1 MVVTKIVDL
10 KTNLKSL
17 KYESGNAPFVTKD
30 INNPPQSSRALSEI
44 TRRADDVVRVTK
56 AILPTNSRFLENQAK
71 LEQLNFSRKVDGIK
85 VAQGKTTAGDIIQQV
100 KNTVVSVAKISASTI
115 AQTAGAGTGLHVVRG
130 FENADKKLYSP
141 QALAQGKVTFPKY
154 SPITDLIGL
163 TDYSTITGSLSVTNN
178 FTVKN
183 SYTQRSPPTV
193 PRVDSNVEKNN
204 ITPTANEV
212 KENGVVDLQNYSPK
226 TELSKKKDY
235 SEVNE
240 DNTINP
246 YLGTTKNIS
255 LDRTSA
261 ALSAELGNNIII
273 PKSITSDIGTKFIS
287 DRLLGNVSPVQN
299 YNIPNDNEIARNQF
313 VINTNDNLQEFG
325 LPILL
330 TSNNPTLSLRIR
342 DFRKGK
348 IGSISFDYN
357 SPSINKE
364 QRVGLGN
371 KGYLGKPSDYTSPTY
386 PTAIDKLNATD
397 VSFNQLDGVGVGA
410 ASVRDLVKF
419 RFEVLAP
426 GKIPIFLYFRAL
438 LENLDDSYTGRWS
451 DTNYVGRGDAVRTY
465 EGFSRDVS
473 LSFKIVATT
482 RDEMKPLYKK
492 MAYLASTTAPTYG
505 EGGSFMK
512 GTLVRLTVGSYLYEV
527 AGTINSVKY
536 NWKENYPWE
545 IAMQNPDLNIDDD
558 MQELPQIMDCSINF
572 TPIHDFVP
580 QTGLYHYITSPRL
593 SGGAKPFFLSGAQS

>member
-1 MVVTKIVDL
+1 MGIVNL

-44 TRRADDVVRVTK
+44 TRRVDDVVRVTK

-85 VAQGKTTAGDIIQQV
+85 VAQGKTTAGAIIQQV
-100 KNTVVSVAKISASTI
+100 KNTVVSVAKIAASTI

-178 FTVKN
+178 FTVEN

-193 PRVDSNVEKNN
+193 PGVDSNVEKN
-204 ITPTANEV
+204 I
-212 KENGVVDLQNYSPK
+212 
-226 TELSKKKDY
+226 
-235 SEVNE
+235 
-240 DNTINP
+240 
-246 YLGTTKNIS
+246 
-255 LDRTSA
+255 RTSA
-261 ALSAELGNNIII
+261 GNAAERGDKVII
-273 PKSITSDIGTKFIS
+273 PKSITSAIGTKFIS
-287 DRLLGNVSPVQN
+287 DRLLGNISPLQN
-299 YNIPNDNEIARNQF
+299 YNLPVESEIARNQF
-313 VINTNDNLQEFG
+313 TINDTEGSLRLG
-325 LPILL
+325 LPEL
-330 TSNNPTLSLRIR
+330 SNPLDLRIR
-342 DFRKGK
+342 DFRENRPD
-348 IGSISFDYN
+348 SISFDYN
-357 SPSINKE
+357 SASINKE

-371 KGYLGKPSDYTSPTY
+371 KGYWKKPINYTQTRPE
-386 PTAIDKLNATD
+386 AIDRLNATD
-397 VSFNQLDGVGVGA
+397 VSFNQLGGIGVGES
-410 ASVRDLVKF
+410 SVRDLVKF

-426 GKIPIFLYFRAL
+426 GKTPRFLYFRAL

-465 EGFSRDVS
+465 EGFNRDVS

-545 IAMQNPDLNIDDD
+545 IAMQNPDSNIDDD

-593 SGGAKPFFLSGAQS
+593 SGGARPFFLSGAQS

>member
-1 MVVTKIVDL
+1 MAILDL

-17 KYESGNAPFVTKD
+17 KYESRNEPFVTKD
-30 INNPPQSSRALSEI
+30 INNPPSNSGIVSQI

-56 AILPTNSRFLENQAK
+56 AILPANSRFLQNQALLQQIDISK
-71 LEQLNFSRKVDGIK
+71 KIDGIK
-85 VAQGKTTAGDIIQQV
+85 VAQNKTTAGAIVQQV
-100 KNTVVSVAKISASTI
+100 KNTVVSTAKIAASTI
-115 AQTAGAGTGLHVVRG
+115 AQTAAAGTGLHVVRG
-130 FENADKKLYSP
+130 FESADKKLYSP
-141 QALAQGKVTFPKY
+141 QALAEGKITFPKY
-154 SPITDLIGL
+154 SPSTELQGIE
-163 TDYSTITGSLSVTNN
+163 DYSLVNTNN
-178 FTVKN
+178 DKN
-183 SYTQRSPPTV
+183 TYTERSNTAV
-193 PRVDSNVEKNN
+193 PGVTANAENK
-204 ITPTANEV
+204 ITLTANEV
-212 KENGVVDLQNYSPK
+212 IENGTVNLQNYNPN
-226 TELSKKKDY
+226 TELSLKEDY
-235 SEVNE
+235 SQVNA
-240 DNTINP
+240 DNTSNP
-246 YLGTTKNIS
+246 YLGTTNNNFPN
-255 LDRTSA
+255 RTSA
-261 ALSAELGNNIII
+261 GVAAELGDKVLI
-273 PKSITSDIGTKFIS
+273 PSQSPSQIFEDWLTNRFTKQS
-287 DRLLGNVSPVQN
+287 TLQSYTLPEE
-299 YNIPNDNEIARNQF
+299 NEIARNQF
-313 VINTNDNLQEFG
+313 TLSQDINDPVVRG
-325 LPILL
+325 LPEVGDQMRLKV
-330 TSNNPTLSLRIR
+330 R
-342 DFRKGK
+342 DFRKDRPN
-348 IGSISFDYN
+348 SIFFDYN
-357 SPSINKE
+357 SPTINKE

-371 KGYLGKPSDYTSPTY
+371 KGYWKKPIDYTEPVQQSV
-386 PTAIDKLNATD
+386 IDKLNATD

-410 ASVRDLVKF
+410 SSVRDLVKF

-426 GKIPIFLYFRAL
+426 GKTPRFLYFRAL

-465 EGFSRDVS
+465 EGFNRDVS

-527 AGTINSVKY
+527 AGTMNSVKY

-558 MQELPQIMDCSINF
+558 QQELPQMMDCSINF

>member
-85 VAQGKTTAGDIIQQV
+85 VAQGKTTAGAIIQQV
-100 KNTVVSVAKISASTI
+100 KNTVVNVAKIAASTI

-130 FENADKKLYSP
+130 FENADKKLYST
-141 QALAQGKVTFPKY
+141 QALAQGKITFPKY
-154 SPITDLIGL
+154 SPSTELKEIE
-163 TDYSTITGSLSVTNN
+163 DYSLVNTNN
-178 FTVKN
+178 DKN
-183 SYTQRSPPTV
+183 TYTQRSNTTV
-193 PRVDSNVEKNN
+193 PGVTANVENK

-212 KENGVVDLQNYSPK
+212 VENGVVNLQNYRPN
-226 TELSKKKDY
+226 TELSLKEDY
-235 SEVNE
+235 SQVNA
-240 DNTINP
+240 DNTSNP
-246 YLGTTKNIS
+246 YLGTTNNNFPS
-255 LDRTSA
+255 RTSA
-261 ALSAELGNNIII
+261 GVAAELGNKVII
-273 PKSITSDIGTKFIS
+273 PSKSPSEILKDWEANRIS
-287 DRLLGNVSPVQN
+287 KESPVQN
-299 YNIPNDNEIARNQF
+299 YNIPNDNEIARYQF
-313 VINTNDNLQEFG
+313 TLSEDINDPIVRG
-325 LPILL
+325 LPEIGAQM
-330 TSNNPTLSLRIR
+330 SLRVR
-342 DFRKGK
+342 DFRKDRPD
-348 IGSISFDYN
+348 SIFFDYN
-357 SPSINKE
+357 SSTINKE

-371 KGYLGKPSDYTSPTY
+371 KGYWKKPIDYTEPTQ
-386 PTAIDKLNATD
+386 PSVIDKLNATD
-397 VSFNQLDGVGVGA
+397 VSLNQLNGVGVDES
-410 ASVRDLVKF
+410 SVRDLVKF

-426 GKIPIFLYFRAL
+426 GQTSRFLYFRAL
-438 LENLDDSYTGRWS
+438 LENLDDSYTGNWS

-465 EGFSRDVS
+465 NGFVRDIS

-527 AGTINSVKY
+527 AGTMNSVKY

-545 IAMQNPDLNIDDD
+545 IAMQNPELNIDDD
-558 MQELPQIMDCSINF
+558 QQELPQMMDCSINF

>member
-1 MVVTKIVDL
+1 MGIVDL

-30 INNPPQSSRALSEI
+30 INNPPSSSRVLSQI
-44 TRRADDVVRVTK
+44 TKRADDVVRVTK

-85 VAQGKTTAGDIIQQV
+85 VAQGKTTAGAIIQQV
-100 KNTVVSVAKISASTI
+100 KNTVVNVAKIAASTI

-130 FENADKKLYSP
+130 FENANKKLYSP
-141 QALAQGKVTFPKY
+141 QALAEGKITFPKY
-154 SPITDLIGL
+154 SPSTELKSIE
-163 TDYSTITGSLSVTNN
+163 DYSLVNTNN
-178 FTVKN
+178 DKN
-183 SYTQRSPPTV
+183 TYTQRSNTAV
-193 PRVDSNVEKNN
+193 PGVTANAENK
-204 ITPTANEV
+204 ITQTANEV
-212 KENGVVDLQNYSPK
+212 IENGTVNLQNYNPN
-226 TELSKKKDY
+226 TELSLKEDY
-235 SEVNE
+235 SQVNA
-240 DNTINP
+240 DNTSNP
-246 YLGTTKNIS
+246 YLGTTNNNFPN
-255 LDRTSA
+255 RTSA
-261 ALSAELGNNIII
+261 GVAAELGDKVLI
-273 PKSITSDIGTKFIS
+273 PSQSPSQIFEDWLTNRFTKQS
-287 DRLLGNVSPVQN
+287 TLQSYTLPKE
-299 YNIPNDNEIARNQF
+299 NEIARNQF
-313 VINTNDNLQEFG
+313 TLSQDINDPVVRG
-325 LPILL
+325 LPEIGAQM
-330 TSNNPTLSLRIR
+330 TLKVR
-342 DFRKGK
+342 DFRKDRPD
-348 IGSISFDYN
+348 SIFFDYN
-357 SPSINKE
+357 SPTINKE

-371 KGYLGKPSDYTSPTY
+371 KGYWKKPIDYTEPTQ
-386 PTAIDKLNATD
+386 PSVIDKLNATD
-397 VSFNQLDGVGVGA
+397 VSLNQLNGVGVGA
-410 ASVRDLVKF
+410 SSVRDLVKF
-419 RFEVLAP
+419 RFEVIAP
-426 GKIPIFLYFRAL
+426 GQTPRFLYFRAL

-527 AGTINSVKY
+527 AGTMNSVKY

-558 MQELPQIMDCSINF
+558 QQELPQIMDCSINF

>member
-44 TRRADDVVRVTK
+44 TKRADDVVRVTK

-85 VAQGKTTAGDIIQQV
+85 VAQGKTTAGAIIQQV
-100 KNTVVSVAKISASTI
+100 KNTVVNVAKIAASTI

-130 FENADKKLYSP
+130 FENADKKLYST
-141 QALAQGKVTFPKY
+141 QALAEGKITFPKY
-154 SPITDLIGL
+154 RPSTELKGIE
-163 TDYSTITGSLSVTNN
+163 DYSLVNTNN
-178 FTVKN
+178 DKN
-183 SYTQRSPPTV
+183 TYTKRSNTTV
-193 PRVDSNVEKNN
+193 PGVTANSENK

-212 KENGVVDLQNYSPK
+212 VENGKVNLQNYRPN
-226 TELSKKKDY
+226 TELSLKEDY
-235 SEVNE
+235 SQVNE
-240 DNTINP
+240 DNTSNP
-246 YLGTTKNIS
+246 YLGTTNNNFPN
-255 LDRTSA
+255 RTSA
-261 ALSAELGNNIII
+261 GVAAESGNNIII
-273 PKSITSDIGTKFIS
+273 PKSIPSAIGTKFIS
-287 DRLLGNVSPVQN
+287 DRFLGNVSPLQN
-299 YNIPNDNEIARNQF
+299 YNLPLESEIARNQF
-313 VINTNDNLQEFG
+313 TINDTEGSLKLG
-325 LPILL
+325 LPEL
-330 TSNNPTLSLRIR
+330 TNPLDLKIR
-342 DFRKGK
+342 DFRENRPD
-348 IGSISFDYN
+348 SISFDY
-357 SPSINKE
+357 SSEVINKE
-364 QRVGLGN
+364 RRVGLGN
-371 KGYLGKPSDYTSPTY
+371 KGYWKKPINYTQTRPE
-386 PTAIDKLNATD
+386 AIDRLNATD
-397 VSFNQLDGVGVGA
+397 VSLNQLNGVGVGA
-410 ASVRDLVKF
+410 SSVRDLVKF

-426 GKIPIFLYFRAL
+426 GQTSRFLYFRAL
-438 LENLDDSYTGRWS
+438 LENLDDNYTGTWS
-451 DTNYVGRGDAVRTY
+451 DTNYIGRGDAVRTY
-465 EGFSRDVS
+465 NGFSRDIS

-527 AGTINSVKY
+527 AGTMNSVKY

-558 MQELPQIMDCSINF
+558 QQELPQIMDCSINF

>member
-85 VAQGKTTAGDIIQQV
+85 VAQGKTTAGAIIQQV
-100 KNTVVSVAKISASTI
+100 KNTVVNVAKIAASTI

-130 FENADKKLYSP
+130 FENADKKLYST
-141 QALAQGKVTFPKY
+141 QALAEGKITFPKY
-154 SPITDLIGL
+154 SPSTELQGIEN
-163 TDYSTITGSLSVTNN
+163 YSLVNTNN
-178 FTVKN
+178 DKN
-183 SYTQRSPPTV
+183 TYTQRSNTAV
-193 PRVDSNVEKNN
+193 PGVTANAENK

-212 KENGVVDLQNYSPK
+212 IENGTVNLQNYNPN
-226 TELSKKKDY
+226 TELSLKEDY
-235 SEVNE
+235 SQVNA
-240 DNTINP
+240 DNTSNP
-246 YLGTTKNIS
+246 YLGTTNNNFPN
-255 LDRTSA
+255 RTSA
-261 ALSAELGNNIII
+261 GVAAELGDKVLI
-273 PKSITSDIGTKFIS
+273 PSQSPSQIFEDWLTNRFTKQS
-287 DRLLGNVSPVQN
+287 TLQSYTLPKE
-299 YNIPNDNEIARNQF
+299 NEIARNQF
-313 VINTNDNLQEFG
+313 TLSQDINDPVVRG
-325 LPILL
+325 LPEIGAQM
-330 TSNNPTLSLRIR
+330 TLKVR
-342 DFRKGK
+342 DFRKDRPD
-348 IGSISFDYN
+348 SIFFDYN
-357 SPSINKE
+357 SPTINKE

-371 KGYLGKPSDYTSPTY
+371 KGYWKKPIDYTEPTQ
-386 PTAIDKLNATD
+386 PSVIDKLNATD
-397 VSFNQLDGVGVGA
+397 VSLNQLNGVGVGA
-410 ASVRDLVKF
+410 SSVRDLVKF
-419 RFEVLAP
+419 RFEVIAP
-426 GKIPIFLYFRAL
+426 GQIPRFLYFRAL

-527 AGTINSVKY
+527 AGTMNSVKY

-558 MQELPQIMDCSINF
+558 QQELPQMMDCSINF

>member
-30 INNPPQSSRALSEI
+30 INNPPRSSRALSEI

-71 LEQLNFSRKVDGIK
+71 LEQLNFSKKVDGIK
-85 VAQGKTTAGDIIQQV
+85 VAQGKTTAGAIIQQV
-100 KNTVVSVAKISASTI
+100 KNTVVNVAKIAASTI

-141 QALAQGKVTFPKY
+141 QALAEGRITFPKF
-154 SPITDLIGL
+154 SPSTELQGIE
-163 TDYSTITGSLSVTNN
+163 DYSSVNTNN
-178 FTVKN
+178 DKN
-183 SYTQRSPPTV
+183 TYTQRSNTTV
-193 PRVDSNVEKNN
+193 PGVTANAENT

-212 KENGVVDLQNYSPK
+212 IENGTVNLQNYNPN
-226 TELSKKKDY
+226 TELSLKEDY
-235 SEVNE
+235 SQVNA
-240 DNTINP
+240 DNTSNP
-246 YLGTTKNIS
+246 YLGTTNNNFPN
-255 LDRTSA
+255 RTSA
-261 ALSAELGNNIII
+261 GVAAELGDKVLIPSQSPSNIF
-273 PKSITSDIGTKFIS
+273 TEWLANRFTEE
-287 DRLLGNVSPVQN
+287 SPVQN

-325 LPILL
+325 LPEL
-330 TSNNPTLSLRIR
+330 SNPLDLRVR
-342 DFRKGK
+342 DFRKDRPD
-348 IGSISFDYN
+348 SISFDYN

-371 KGYLGKPSDYTSPTY
+371 KGYWKKPTNYTQTRSE
-386 PTAIDKLNATD
+386 AIDRLNATD

-426 GKIPIFLYFRAL
+426 GKTPRFLYFRAL

-465 EGFSRDVS
+465 EGFNRDVS

-545 IAMQNPDLNIDDD
+545 IAMQNPDQNIDDD

>member
-1 MVVTKIVDL
+1 MGIVDL

-30 INNPPQSSRALSEI
+30 INKPPPSSRVLSQI
-44 TRRADDVVRVTK
+44 TKRADDVVRVTK

-85 VAQGKTTAGDIIQQV
+85 VAQGKTTAGSIIQQV
-100 KNTVVSVAKISASTI
+100 KNTVVNVAKIAASTI

-130 FENADKKLYSP
+130 FENANKKLYSP
-141 QALAQGKVTFPKY
+141 QALAEGKITFPKY
-154 SPITDLIGL
+154 SPSTELKNIE
-163 TDYSTITGSLSVTNN
+163 DYSLVNTNN
-178 FTVKN
+178 DKNTFTKRSNTAVPGVTANAENKI
-183 SYTQRSPPTV
+183 TQ
-193 PRVDSNVEKNN
+193 
-204 ITPTANEV
+204 TANEV
-212 KENGVVDLQNYSPK
+212 IENGTVNLQNYSPI
-226 TELSKKKDY
+226 TELSLKKDY
-235 SEVNE
+235 SGVNE
-240 DNTINP
+240 DNTSNP
-246 YLGTTKNIS
+246 YLGTTNNNFPN
-255 LDRTSA
+255 RTSA
-261 ALSAELGNNIII
+261 GIAAELGDKVLI
-273 PKSITSDIGTKFIS
+273 PSQSPSQIFEDWLTNRFTKQS
-287 DRLLGNVSPVQN
+287 TLQSYTLPKED
-299 YNIPNDNEIARNQF
+299 EIARNQF
-313 VINTNDNLQEFG
+313 TLSQDINDPVVRG
-325 LPILL
+325 LPEIGAQMRLKV
-330 TSNNPTLSLRIR
+330 R
-342 DFRKGK
+342 DFRKDRPD
-348 IGSISFDYN
+348 SIFFDYN
-357 SPSINKE
+357 SPTINKE

-371 KGYLGKPSDYTSPTY
+371 KGYWKKPIDYTEPAQPSV
-386 PTAIDKLNATD
+386 IDKLNATD
-397 VSFNQLDGVGVGA
+397 VSLNQLNGVGVGA
-410 ASVRDLVKF
+410 SSVRDLVKF
-419 RFEVLAP
+419 RFEVIAP
-426 GKIPIFLYFRAL
+426 GQIPRFLYFRAL
-438 LENLDDSYTGRWS
+438 LENLDDNYTGRWS

-527 AGTINSVKY
+527 AGTMNSVKY

-558 MQELPQIMDCSINF
+558 QQELPQMMDCSINF

>member
-1 MVVTKIVDL
+1 MAILDL

-17 KYESGNAPFVTKD
+17 KYESRNEPFVTKD
-30 INNPPQSSRALSEI
+30 INNPPSNSGIVSQI

-56 AILPTNSRFLENQAK
+56 AILPANSRFLQNQALLQQIDISK
-71 LEQLNFSRKVDGIK
+71 KIDGIK
-85 VAQGKTTAGDIIQQV
+85 VAQNKTTAGAIVQQV
-100 KNTVVSVAKISASTI
+100 KNTVVSTAKIAASTI
-115 AQTAGAGTGLHVVRG
+115 AQTAAAGTGLHVVRG
-130 FENADKKLYSP
+130 FESADKKLYSP
-141 QALAQGKVTFPKY
+141 QALAEGKITFPKY
-154 SPITDLIGL
+154 SPSTELRGID
-163 TDYSTITGSLSVTNN
+163 DYSLVNTNN
-178 FTVKN
+178 DKN
-183 SYTQRSPPTV
+183 TFTQRSNTTV
-193 PRVDSNVEKNN
+193 PGVTADAENK
-204 ITPTANEV
+204 ITLTANEV
-212 KENGVVDLQNYSPK
+212 IENGTVNLQNYNPN
-226 TELSKKKDY
+226 TELSLKEDY
-235 SEVNE
+235 SQVNA
-240 DNTINP
+240 DNTSNP
-246 YLGTTKNIS
+246 YLGTTNNNFPN
-255 LDRTSA
+255 RTSA
-261 ALSAELGNNIII
+261 GIAAELGDKVLI
-273 PKSITSDIGTKFIS
+273 PSQSPSQIFEDWLTNRFTKQS
-287 DRLLGNVSPVQN
+287 TLQSYTLPEE
-299 YNIPNDNEIARNQF
+299 NEIARNQF
-313 VINTNDNLQEFG
+313 TLSQDINDPVVRG
-325 LPILL
+325 LPEVGDQMRLKV
-330 TSNNPTLSLRIR
+330 R
-342 DFRKGK
+342 DFRKDRPN
-348 IGSISFDYN
+348 SIFFDYN
-357 SPSINKE
+357 SPTINKE

-371 KGYLGKPSDYTSPTY
+371 KGYWKKPIDYTEPVQQSV
-386 PTAIDKLNATD
+386 IDKLNATD

-410 ASVRDLVKF
+410 SSVRDLVKF

-426 GKIPIFLYFRAL
+426 GKTPRFLYFRAL

-465 EGFSRDVS
+465 EGFNRDVS

-527 AGTINSVKY
+527 AGTMNSVKY

-558 MQELPQIMDCSINF
+558 QQELPQMMDCSINF

>member
-85 VAQGKTTAGDIIQQV
+85 VAQGKTTAGAIIQQV
-100 KNTVVSVAKISASTI
+100 KNTVVNVAKIAASTI

-130 FENADKKLYSP
+130 FENADKKLYST
-141 QALAQGKVTFPKY
+141 QALAEGKITFPKY
-154 SPITDLIGL
+154 SPSTELQGIEN
-163 TDYSTITGSLSVTNN
+163 YSLVNTNN
-178 FTVKN
+178 NKN
-183 SYTQRSPPTV
+183 TYTQRSNTAV
-193 PRVDSNVEKNN
+193 PGVTANAENK

-212 KENGVVDLQNYSPK
+212 IENGTVNLQNYNPN
-226 TELSKKKDY
+226 TELSLKEDY
-235 SEVNE
+235 SQVNA
-240 DNTINP
+240 DNTSNP
-246 YLGTTKNIS
+246 YLGTTNNNFPN
-255 LDRTSA
+255 RTSA
-261 ALSAELGNNIII
+261 GVAAELGDKVLI
-273 PKSITSDIGTKFIS
+273 PSQSPSQIFEDWLTNRFTKQS
-287 DRLLGNVSPVQN
+287 TLQSYTLPKE
-299 YNIPNDNEIARNQF
+299 NEIARNQF
-313 VINTNDNLQEFG
+313 TLSQDINDPVVRG
-325 LPILL
+325 LPEIGAQM
-330 TSNNPTLSLRIR
+330 TLKVR
-342 DFRKGK
+342 DFRKDRPD
-348 IGSISFDYN
+348 SIFFDYN
-357 SPSINKE
+357 SPTINKE

-371 KGYLGKPSDYTSPTY
+371 KGYWKKPIDYTEPTQ
-386 PTAIDKLNATD
+386 PSVIDRLNATD
-397 VSFNQLDGVGVGA
+397 VSLNQLNGVGVGA
-410 ASVRDLVKF
+410 SSVRDLVKF
-419 RFEVLAP
+419 RFEVIAP
-426 GKIPIFLYFRAL
+426 GQTPRFLYFRAL

-465 EGFSRDVS
+465 EGFNRDVS

-527 AGTINSVKY
+527 AGTMNSVKY

-558 MQELPQIMDCSINF
+558 QQELPQMMDCSINF

>member
-85 VAQGKTTAGDIIQQV
+85 VAQGKTTAGAIIQQV
-100 KNTVVSVAKISASTI
+100 KNTVVNVAKIAASTI

-130 FENADKKLYSP
+130 FENADKKLYST
-141 QALAQGKVTFPKY
+141 QALAEGKITFPKY
-154 SPITDLIGL
+154 SPSTELQGIEN
-163 TDYSTITGSLSVTNN
+163 YSLVNTNN
-178 FTVKN
+178 DKN
-183 SYTQRSPPTV
+183 TYTQRSNTAV
-193 PRVDSNVEKNN
+193 PGVTANAENK

-212 KENGVVDLQNYSPK
+212 IENGTVNLQNYNPN
-226 TELSKKKDY
+226 TELSLKEDY
-235 SEVNE
+235 SQVNA
-240 DNTINP
+240 DNTSNP
-246 YLGTTKNIS
+246 YLGTTNNNFPN
-255 LDRTSA
+255 RTSA
-261 ALSAELGNNIII
+261 GVAAELGDKVLI
-273 PKSITSDIGTKFIS
+273 PSQSPSQIFEDWLTNRFTKQS
-287 DRLLGNVSPVQN
+287 TLQSYTLPKE
-299 YNIPNDNEIARNQF
+299 NEIARNQF
-313 VINTNDNLQEFG
+313 TLSQDINDPVVRG
-325 LPILL
+325 LPEIGAQM
-330 TSNNPTLSLRIR
+330 TLKVR
-342 DFRKGK
+342 DFRKDRPD
-348 IGSISFDYN
+348 SIFFDYN
-357 SPSINKE
+357 SPTINKE

-371 KGYLGKPSDYTSPTY
+371 KGYWKKPIDYTEPTQ
-386 PTAIDKLNATD
+386 PSVIDRLNATD
-397 VSFNQLDGVGVGA
+397 VSLNQLNGVGVGA
-410 ASVRDLVKF
+410 SSVRDLVKF
-419 RFEVLAP
+419 RFEVIAP
-426 GKIPIFLYFRAL
+426 GQTPRFLYFRAL

-465 EGFSRDVS
+465 EGFNRDVS

-527 AGTINSVKY
+527 AGTMNSVKY

-558 MQELPQIMDCSINF
+558 QQELPQMMDCSINF

>member
-85 VAQGKTTAGDIIQQV
+85 VAQKKTTAGAIIQQV
-100 KNTVVSVAKISASTI
+100 KNTVVNVAKIAASTI

-141 QALAQGKVTFPKY
+141 QALAEGKITFPKF
-154 SPITDLIGL
+154 SPSTELQGIE
-163 TDYSTITGSLSVTNN
+163 DYSLVNTNN
-178 FTVKN
+178 DKN
-183 SYTQRSPPTV
+183 TYTQRSNTTV
-193 PRVDSNVEKNN
+193 PGVTSNAENK
-204 ITPTANEV
+204 ITPAVNAPTKAGNEV
-212 KENGVVDLQNYSPK
+212 IENGTVKLQNYNPATSLSGSYLGK
-226 TELSKKKDY
+226 TITEDYGKSNKLTIEKPYATIDTDNGNSSLNAVLVSGSGVPVSLSNRGALELSNFLNPQSRLNRPSPLKVQLADKDLAGKTF
-235 SEVNE
+235 
-240 DNTINP
+240 TIDQATGKP
-246 YLGTTKNIS
+246 VLSTP
-255 LDRTSA
+255 LD
-261 ALSAELGNNIII
+261 
-273 PKSITSDIGTKFIS
+273 
-287 DRLLGNVSPVQN
+287 
-299 YNIPNDNEIARNQF
+299 
-313 VINTNDNLQEFG
+313 
-325 LPILL
+325 LP
-330 TSNNPTLSLRIR
+330 IR
-342 DFRKGK
+342 DFRQGRTDV
-348 IGSISFDYN
+348 ISFDY
-357 SPSINKE
+357 SAKTINKE
-364 QRVGLGN
+364 LRVGLGN
-371 KGYLGKPSDYTSPTY
+371 KGYWNKPVKYTETRKE
-386 PTAIDKLNATD
+386 AIDRLNATD
-397 VSFNQLDGVGVGA
+397 ISFNQLNGQTVDES
-410 ASVRDLVKF
+410 SVRDLVKF
-419 RFEVLAP
+419 RFEVIAP
-426 GKIPIFLYFRAL
+426 GQLSRFLYFRAL

-451 DTNYVGRGDAVRTY
+451 DTNYVGRGDSVRTY
-465 EGFSRDVS
+465 EGFNRDVS

-505 EGGSFMK
+505 EGGTFMK

-527 AGTINSVKY
+527 AGTMNSVKY

-558 MQELPQIMDCSINF
+558 QQELPQMMDCSINF

>member
-85 VAQGKTTAGDIIQQV
+85 VAQGKTTAGAIIQQV
-100 KNTVVSVAKISASTI
+100 KNTVVNVAKIAASTI

-130 FENADKKLYSP
+130 FENADKKLYST
-141 QALAQGKVTFPKY
+141 QALAEGKITFPKY
-154 SPITDLIGL
+154 SPSTELQGIEN
-163 TDYSTITGSLSVTNN
+163 YSLVNTNN
-178 FTVKN
+178 DKN
-183 SYTQRSPPTV
+183 TYTQRSNTAV
-193 PRVDSNVEKNN
+193 PGVTANAENK

-212 KENGVVDLQNYSPK
+212 IENGTVNLQNYNPN
-226 TELSKKKDY
+226 TELSLKEDY
-235 SEVNE
+235 SQVNA
-240 DNTINP
+240 DNTSNP
-246 YLGTTKNIS
+246 YLGTTNNNFPN
-255 LDRTSA
+255 RTSA
-261 ALSAELGNNIII
+261 GVAAELGDKVLI
-273 PKSITSDIGTKFIS
+273 PSQSPSQIFEDWLTNRFTKQS
-287 DRLLGNVSPVQN
+287 TLQSYTLPKE
-299 YNIPNDNEIARNQF
+299 NEIARNQF
-313 VINTNDNLQEFG
+313 TLSQDINDPVVRG
-325 LPILL
+325 LPEIGAQMNLKV
-330 TSNNPTLSLRIR
+330 R
-342 DFRKGK
+342 DFRKDRPD
-348 IGSISFDYN
+348 SIFFDYN
-357 SPSINKE
+357 SPTINKE

-371 KGYLGKPSDYTSPTY
+371 KGYWKKPIDYTEPTQ
-386 PTAIDKLNATD
+386 PSVIDRLNATD
-397 VSFNQLDGVGVGA
+397 VSLNQLNGVGVGA
-410 ASVRDLVKF
+410 SSVRDLVKF
-419 RFEVLAP
+419 RFEVIAP
-426 GKIPIFLYFRAL
+426 GQTPRFLYFRAL

-465 EGFSRDVS
+465 EGFNRDVS

-527 AGTINSVKY
+527 AGTMNSVKY

-558 MQELPQIMDCSINF
+558 QQELPQMMDCSINF

>member
-85 VAQGKTTAGDIIQQV
+85 VAQKKTTAGAIIQQV
-100 KNTVVSVAKISASTI
+100 KNTVVNVAKIAASTI

-130 FENADKKLYSP
+130 FENADKKLYST
-141 QALAQGKVTFPKY
+141 QALAEGKITFPKY
-154 SPITDLIGL
+154 SPSTELQGIEN
-163 TDYSTITGSLSVTNN
+163 YSLVNTNN
-178 FTVKN
+178 DKN
-183 SYTQRSPPTV
+183 TYTQRSNTAV
-193 PRVDSNVEKNN
+193 PGVTANAENK

-212 KENGVVDLQNYSPK
+212 IENGTVNLQNYNPN
-226 TELSKKKDY
+226 TELSLKEDY
-235 SEVNE
+235 SQVNS
-240 DNTINP
+240 DNTSNP
-246 YLGTTKNIS
+246 YLGTTNNNFPN
-255 LDRTSA
+255 RTSA
-261 ALSAELGNNIII
+261 GVAAELGDKVLISSQSPSQIFEDWLTNRFTKQSTLQSYTL
-273 PKSITSDIGTKFIS
+273 PKE
-287 DRLLGNVSPVQN
+287 
-299 YNIPNDNEIARNQF
+299 NEIARNQF
-313 VINTNDNLQEFG
+313 TLSQDINDPVVRG
-325 LPILL
+325 LPEIGAQM
-330 TSNNPTLSLRIR
+330 TLKVR
-342 DFRKGK
+342 DFRKDRPD
-348 IGSISFDYN
+348 SIFFDYN
-357 SPSINKE
+357 SPTINKE

-371 KGYLGKPSDYTSPTY
+371 KGYWKKPIDYTEPTQ
-386 PTAIDKLNATD
+386 PSVIDRLNATD
-397 VSFNQLDGVGVGA
+397 VSLNQLNGVGVGA
-410 ASVRDLVKF
+410 SSVRDLVKF
-419 RFEVLAP
+419 RFEVIAP
-426 GKIPIFLYFRAL
+426 GQTPRFLYFRAL

-465 EGFSRDVS
+465 EGFNRDVS

-527 AGTINSVKY
+527 AGTMNSVKY

-558 MQELPQIMDCSINF
+558 QQELPQMMDCSINF